1 MQPKYVAFIVFTW
14 VLAAFCGGVV
24 EGTLLG
30 ANESATLNGLMTWTR
45 IFSEQD
51 FGILELIAST
61 PAFFISL
68 FNMLTFNFSFFQG
81 DWELVRWIILSPIIA
96 SIVWG
101 LVSMFIPN
109 WQRSI

>member
-1 MQPKYVAFIVFTW
+1 MSPKYMAFIVFIW
-14 VLAAFCGGVV
+14 VLAAFSSGII
-24 EGTLLG
+24 EGTTLG
-30 ANESATLNGLMTWTR
+30 ANESGVLNGLMTWTR
-45 IFSEQD
+45 VFTEQD

-81 DWELVRWIILSPIIA
+81 DWELVRWILLAPIIA

-101 LVSMFIPN
+101 LISMFIPN